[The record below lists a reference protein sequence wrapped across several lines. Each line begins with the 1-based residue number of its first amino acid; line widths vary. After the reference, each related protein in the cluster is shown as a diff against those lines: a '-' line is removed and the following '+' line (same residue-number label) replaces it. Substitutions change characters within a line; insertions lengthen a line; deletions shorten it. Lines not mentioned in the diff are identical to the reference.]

1 MHTVVFDIETNGI
14 KCFRTLL
21 GLKKIH
27 CVALSTNG
35 DDPRLVTIEEGLEE
49 LRLADVI
56 IGHNIQEFD
65 VRAIQRLYP
74 EWEPTGCVRDTLV
87 MSRMLW
93 PDIANTDWHNADFP
107 KKFAGR
113 HSLKAWGYRLG
124 MHKGDY
130 GEQDNCWDEYTDEMG
145 EYCVQDVRVTLALW
159 NKIKAEDVPEN
170 PTVLEHEFAATISQQ
185 ERNGIGFNV
194 DAARE
199 LHGSLLAAKDEVQK
213 ELKTAFPPQTIP
225 MKTPLYYYDP
235 ETDAKYDK
243 KKDCPA
249 KLRSRLLAG
258 EKRVKTIPFNP
269 GSRDQIAK
277 GLIQKHGWEPTEFTP
292 EGRPKIDETVLK
304 GLEYPECKPLIQY
317 LLLGKRLGQVAEGRE
332 AWIKLEKDGRIYGR
346 VNPCGAVSTRCT
358 HSKPNVAQVPRVSAP
373 WGFECRSLFCAPAGF
388 RLVGADMSGLEL
400 RCLAHYT
407 FRYDNGL
414 YRDAILEGDIHEIN
428 KDAAGLDNRD
438 QAKVFVYALLYGAGA
453 ARIGKI
459 VGGTAR
465 DGSHLK
471 TVFLNRMPALK
482 KLKDAVEFRADK
494 LGVLKAIDGRTLR
507 VRSKH
512 SALNLLLQ
520 SAGSIAM
527 KKATCNLASTIRQ
540 KSLIDLVDQK
550 YYKQVKQVAHIHDE
564 LQLEVPEEIT
574 HKVGISAVEAM
585 EKAGETLGFKCPL
598 TGEYRVGT
606 NWAETH

>member
-93 PDIANTDWHNADFP
+93 PDIANTDWHNVDFP

-373 WGFECRSLFCAPAGF
+373 WGLECRSLFCAPAGF

-482 KLKDAVEFRADK
+482 KLKDAVEFRAEK

-527 KKATCNLASTIRQ
+527 KEATCNLASTIRQ
-540 KSLIDLVDQK
+540 KSLINLVDQK

>member
-1 MHTVVFDIETNGI
+1 MHTVVFDIETNAI

-35 DDPRLVTIEEGLEE
+35 DEPRLVTIEEGLEE

-87 MSRMLW
+87 MSRMVW
-93 PDIANTDWHNADFP
+93 PDIANTDWQNPDFP

-159 NKIKAEDVPEN
+159 NKIQAEDVPEN
-170 PTVLEHEFAATISQQ
+170 PTVLEHEFAGIISQQ

-194 DAARE
+194 DAARD

-235 ETDAKYDK
+235 ETDEKYDK

-249 KLRSRLLAG
+249 KIRSRLLAG
-258 EKRVKTIPFNP
+258 ERRVKTIPFNP

-277 GLIQKHGWEPTEFTP
+277 GLIEKHGWEPEEFTP

-332 AWIKLEKDGRIYGR
+332 AWIKLEQDSRIYGR

-373 WGFECRSLFCAPAGF
+373 WGLECRSLFCAPEGY

-407 FRYDNGL
+407 FRYDDGL

-428 KDAAGLDNRD
+428 KEAAGLDNRD
-438 QAKVFVYALLYGAGA
+438 QAKTFVYALLYGAGA

-471 TVFLNRMPALK
+471 TVFFNRMPALK

-527 KKATCNLASTIRQ
+527 KKATCLLHSILRTENMG
-540 KSLIDLVDQK
+540 DLDK
-550 YYKQVKQVAHIHDE
+550 VKQVAHIHDE
-564 LQLEVPEEIT
+564 IQLEARYDFAQAA
-574 HKVGISAVEAM
+574 GRAAVRAM
-585 EKAGETLGFKCPL
+585 EQAGEELGFKCPL
-598 TGEYRVGT
+598 TGEYNIGS

>member
-1 MHTVVFDIETNGI
+1 M
-14 KCFRTLL
+14 
-21 GLKKIH
+21 
-27 CVALSTNG
+27 
-35 DDPRLVTIEEGLEE
+35 
-49 LRLADVI
+49 
-56 IGHNIQEFD
+56 
-65 VRAIQRLYP
+65 
-74 EWEPTGCVRDTLV
+74 
-87 MSRMLW
+87 
-93 PDIANTDWHNADFP
+93 
-107 KKFAGR
+107 
-113 HSLKAWGYRLG
+113 
-124 MHKGDY
+124 
-130 GEQDNCWDEYTDEMG
+130 
-145 EYCVQDVRVTLALW
+145 
-159 NKIKAEDVPEN
+159 
-170 PTVLEHEFAATISQQ
+170 
-185 ERNGIGFNV
+185 
-194 DAARE
+194 
-199 LHGSLLAAKDEVQK
+199 
-213 ELKTAFPPQTIP
+213 
-225 MKTPLYYYDP
+225 
-235 ETDAKYDK
+235 
-243 KKDCPA
+243 
-249 KLRSRLLAG
+249 
-258 EKRVKTIPFNP
+258 
-269 GSRDQIAK
+269 
-277 GLIQKHGWEPTEFTP
+277 
-292 EGRPKIDETVLK
+292 
-304 GLEYPECKPLIQY
+304 
-317 LLLGKRLGQVAEGRE
+317 
-332 AWIKLEKDGRIYGR
+332 
-346 VNPCGAVSTRCT
+346 
-358 HSKPNVAQVPRVSAP
+358 
-373 WGFECRSLFCAPAGF
+373 FCAPAGF